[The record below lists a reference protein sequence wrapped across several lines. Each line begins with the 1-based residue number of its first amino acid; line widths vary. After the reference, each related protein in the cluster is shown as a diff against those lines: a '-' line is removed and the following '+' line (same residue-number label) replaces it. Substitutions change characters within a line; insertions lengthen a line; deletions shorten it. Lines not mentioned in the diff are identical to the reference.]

1 MFYFTQKANLFN
13 NASFI
18 IQTAGLARWASP
30 GNLLEMEPVSFRGS
44 EPDLLDQEG
53 ACGLC
58 SSRVPHAPQDVG
70 PVLWSQASSVGP
82 CAVLQDSAAVPVW
95 THGFL
100 VQRVQPCL
108 PPPPCSGCGNAMSP
122 EEQCSLL
129 LKGSLGGLWAALGP
143 SSHHRRQRPYLEI
156 RSLQV

>member
-53 ACGLC
+53 ALRSVFQQGTPCT
-58 SSRVPHAPQDVG
+58 SRCRT
-70 PVLWSQASSVGP
+70 
-82 CAVLQDSAAVPVW
+82 CAVEPGVFSGALCCSPGQCCGACVDSRLPGAEGSALPAPTPLFWVWKCYEPRGAVLSAAQ
-95 THGFL
+95 GLFG
-100 VQRVQPCL
+100 RVV
-108 PPPPCSGCGNAMSP
+108 GCIGPLQSSP
-122 EEQCSLL
+122 
-129 LKGSLGGLWAALGP
+129 
-143 SSHHRRQRPYLEI
+143 
-156 RSLQV
+156 

>member
-95 THGFL
+95 TRLPGAEGSALPAPTPLFWVWKCYEPRGAVL
-100 VQRVQPCL
+100 SAAQGLFGRVV
-108 PPPPCSGCGNAMSP
+108 GCIGPLQSSP
-122 EEQCSLL
+122 
-129 LKGSLGGLWAALGP
+129 
-143 SSHHRRQRPYLEI
+143 
-156 RSLQV
+156 